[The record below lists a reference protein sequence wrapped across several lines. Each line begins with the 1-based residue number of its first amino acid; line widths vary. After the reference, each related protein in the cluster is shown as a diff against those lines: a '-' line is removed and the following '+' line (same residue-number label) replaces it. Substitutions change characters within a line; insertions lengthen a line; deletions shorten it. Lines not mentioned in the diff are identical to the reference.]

1 MGRREYVSDF
11 SDETVKQR
19 TRLLDL
25 LLYVQYLSRAS
36 KDLSSFRLDL
46 HPFLLLE
53 QFFATLHEV

>member
-11 SDETVKQR
+11 SDEAVKQR

-25 LLYVQYLSRAS
+25 LLYVQYLFRAS
-36 KDLSSFRLDL
+36 KDLSTFRLDL